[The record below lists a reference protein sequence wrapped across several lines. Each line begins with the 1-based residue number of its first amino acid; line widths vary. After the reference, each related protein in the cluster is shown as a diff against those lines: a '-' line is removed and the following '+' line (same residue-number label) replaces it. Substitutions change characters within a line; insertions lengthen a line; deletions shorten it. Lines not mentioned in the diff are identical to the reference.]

1 MTNSHKEYKLFNM
14 QRSSKYNFKKK
25 YTNIQF
31 KRKTIKCSKVPFTS
45 NQNFKI
51 TPQKKSTQVCPHKS
65 FEGVRNGGLLKRIE
79 EIPKISLDTQ

>member
-14 QRSSKYNFKKK
+14 QRSSKYNFKKEVYK
-25 YTNIQF
+25 HTIQKKNDKMF
-31 KRKTIKCSKVPFTS
+31 KGSIYFKSK
-45 NQNFKI
+45 FKI